1 MCAETA
7 YLIELTAAFL
17 RDEPVTL
24 RPDMDYR
31 KLCGIAKAHNLIAVV
46 YAVCNKAP
54 NTEVIPEDCR
64 LALSEHFFSS
74 VFLYEH
80 QKQGVER
87 VYRVL
92 SDAGIPH
99 VFFKGAIL
107 KELYPVPECRLMG
120 DIDLLINPANR
131 QAAKKAL
138 MSSGF
143 ACTAQNGPV
152 YDYRKGDVL
161 LEVHTALISDDPRCE
176 TAFAN
181 AMDQAQF
188 EGCCGKLEDNYHF
201 AYLIAHL
208 AHHFRFYGAGIK
220 LILDLAVMLQRCRID
235 EKAVLTLC
243 EKAGLAQFAKI
254 VLTVC
259 YHWYGVGTPYVDDT
273 ADCESFLVSYGAFG
287 NADRNKSAVIAR
299 RQMEPPAQQTAPGV
313 SGIQPNAPH
322 TLYSIFRRPPL
333 ADPVRLVLPS
343 DLQHPAPQGLYG
355 AHRPGT
361 GQRRCLRRCQ
371 GRTGIL

>member
-1 MCAETA
+1 
-7 YLIELTAAFL
+7 
-17 RDEPVTL
+17 
-24 RPDMDYR
+24 
-31 KLCGIAKAHNLIAVV
+31 
-46 YAVCNKAP
+46 
-54 NTEVIPEDCR
+54 
-64 LALSEHFFSS
+64 
-74 VFLYEH
+74 
-80 QKQGVER
+80 
-87 VYRVL
+87 
-92 SDAGIPH
+92 
-99 VFFKGAIL
+99 
-107 KELYPVPECRLMG
+107 MG

-131 QAAKKAL
+131 QASKKAL

-259 YHWYGVGTPYVDDT
+259 YRWYGVGTPYVDDT
-273 ADCESFLVSYGAFG
+273 ADCES
-287 NADRNKSAVIAR
+287 DRKSV
-299 RQMEPPAQQTAPGV
+299 V
-313 SGIQPNAPH
+313 
-322 TLYSIFRRPPL
+322 
-333 ADPVRLVLPS
+333 
-343 DLQHPAPQGLYG
+343 
-355 AHRPGT
+355 
-361 GQRRCLRRCQ
+361 
-371 GRTGIL
+371 

>member
-120 DIDLLINPANR
+120 DIDLLINPASR

-208 AHHFRFYGAGIK
+208 AHHFRFYGA
-220 LILDLAVMLQRCRID
+220 
-235 EKAVLTLC
+235 
-243 EKAGLAQFAKI
+243 
-254 VLTVC
+254 
-259 YHWYGVGTPYVDDT
+259 
-273 ADCESFLVSYGAFG
+273 
-287 NADRNKSAVIAR
+287 DRKSV
-299 RQMEPPAQQTAPGV
+299 V
-313 SGIQPNAPH
+313 
-322 TLYSIFRRPPL
+322 
-333 ADPVRLVLPS
+333 
-343 DLQHPAPQGLYG
+343 
-355 AHRPGT
+355 
-361 GQRRCLRRCQ
+361 
-371 GRTGIL
+371 